1 MDIQLYNG
9 DCLEVM
15 SQIPDKSIDL
25 IIADL
30 PYQTTANS
38 WDTLIDFKELWAQYE
53 RIIKDDRAIVLFGS
67 GSFTYKLIS
76 SNEDLYRYKWIWY
89 KTKRGNFVNAN
100 NRPMTAYEEIMVFSK
115 AATANG
121 SKNKMLYNPQGLI
134 PKKTVRHDNG
144 TRFGTMAGKRPSHQE
159 TTISEYTNY
168 PCDVLEFASVGS
180 PVHPCLPAGQKVFIN
195 SQWKKIEDVVVGD
208 FSNYGKVVD
217 TTSHYAEEM
226 VKIEVGGHNIISTYN
241 HPFLILRNNEIA
253 WCEASQITCK
263 DFILWNKEIQ
273 KEENSPKKV
282 MSELDATEK
291 QEWNTTL
298 YGNNTMEKSQRD
310 TKYITSMETRQTITL
325 KICNLSLPLNTS
337 GYTVVA
343 KLLTENGIN
352 RVQYAESTNLVQKN
366 IGILM
371 ENGLLGGNA
380 RSVASSTLLKSA
392 KFSLQRVG
400 SVNNIHEKTKVYN
413 LTIEGVPAFDTE
425 IGVSHNT
432 EKPIPLIE
440 YLIRTYSNEGD
451 TVLDN
456 CMGSGTAG
464 CAAVR
469 ANRNFIGIELDPKYY
484 EIAKNRIENE
494 QSQLTLF

>member
-1 MDIQLYNG
+1 
-9 DCLEVM
+9 
-15 SQIPDKSIDL
+15 
-25 IIADL
+25 
-30 PYQTTANS
+30 
-38 WDTLIDFKELWAQYE
+38 
-53 RIIKDDRAIVLFGS
+53 
-67 GSFTYKLIS
+67 
-76 SNEDLYRYKWIWY
+76 
-89 KTKRGNFVNAN
+89 
-100 NRPMTAYEEIMVFSK
+100 
-115 AATANG
+115 
-121 SKNKMLYNPQGLI
+121 MLYNPQGLI

-144 TRFGTMAGKRPSHQE
+144 TKFGTMAGKRPSHQE

-195 SQWKKIEDVVVGD
+195 SQWKNIEDVVVGD
-208 FSNYGKVVD
+208 FSNYAKVVD

-226 VKIEVGGHNIISTYN
+226 VKIEAGGRNIISTYN

-263 DFILWNKEIQ
+263 DFILWNKEFQ
-273 KEENSPKKV
+273 KEENSPPKV

-371 ENGLLGGNA
+371 ENGLLEGSAG
-380 RSVASSTLLKSA
+380 SVTSSTLLKSA

-413 LTIEGVPAFDTE
+413 LTI
-425 IGVSHNT
+425 
-432 EKPIPLIE
+432 
-440 YLIRTYSNEGD
+440 
-451 TVLDN
+451 
-456 CMGSGTAG
+456 
-464 CAAVR
+464 
-469 ANRNFIGIELDPKYY
+469 
-484 EIAKNRIENE
+484 
-494 QSQLTLF
+494 